1 VAWSEKRGSEA
12 RLEKRV
18 FQCLKKEVRLEK
30 RDARLKKRGAPKK
43 NAPGD
48 SIQPIPAIETSL
60 KK

>member
-1 VAWSEKRGSEA
+1 MFKKRGKV
-12 RLEKRV
+12 RKKRRKV
-18 FQCLKKEVRLEK
+18 
-30 RDARLKKRGAPKK
+30 KKRGAPKK

>member
-1 VAWSEKRGSEA
+1 MFKKRG
-12 RLEKRV
+12 K
-18 FQCLKKEVRLEK
+18 VRK